1 MRLAEGGW
9 LRQPDSAAQN
19 GPQSRAVAMEA
30 CVAGYCHSGVVCTL
44 LRKLLAWQF
53 LAPFIFLQNAIY
65 DFFSF
70 ILYIV
75 LLIICISH

>member
-9 LRQPDSAAQN
+9 LRQLDSAAQN
-19 GPQSRAVAMEA
+19 GPQSRAVAMVA
-30 CVAGYCHSGVVCTL
+30 CVAGHCHSGGVCTL
-44 LRKLLAWQF
+44 LRKILAWQF

-65 DFFSF
+65 GFFSF

-75 LLIICISH
+75 LLTNCISH